1 MARPLGLRLR
11 KALLDLLSGWTARA
25 RTSGRR
31 RPGGSRECRPP
42 APRDSPCAALLAGR
56 DTEGHGAELI
66 LAARR
71 VVADVLGIDATTAAS
86 KGVWP
91 ELIRA
96 QVKASGDPD
105 TALADW
111 FERGAPSGV
120 LDPVEQSAVFP
131 PADGAREV
139 PDADILASSS
149 WGWENYAT
157 VEDELD
163 AVWDLISAHREAGF
177 LDVFESEADAE
188 QALGKPLVYT
198 KLGLITK
205 AQGDGSLKRRII
217 WDFRVS
223 ELNRAMDVFEDFMQ
237 CF

>member
-1 MARPLGLRLR
+1 MRRPHRAVGRLPLARPLGLRLR

-56 DTEGHGAELI
+56 ETEGHGAELI

-91 ELIRA
+91 EFIRA

-111 FERGAPSGV
+111 FERGALWIGCGGPQCHPQEV
-120 LDPVEQSAVFP
+120 A
-131 PADGAREV
+131 PAQNRGFV
-139 PDADILASSS
+139 YLIQLAKESVCLR
-149 WGWENYAT
+149 GGLRQQPLT
-157 VEDELD
+157 
-163 AVWDLISAHREAGF
+163 F
-177 LDVFESEADAE
+177 L
-188 QALGKPLVYT
+188 
-198 KLGLITK
+198 
-205 AQGDGSLKRRII
+205 
-217 WDFRVS
+217 
-223 ELNRAMDVFEDFMQ
+223 
-237 CF
+237 C